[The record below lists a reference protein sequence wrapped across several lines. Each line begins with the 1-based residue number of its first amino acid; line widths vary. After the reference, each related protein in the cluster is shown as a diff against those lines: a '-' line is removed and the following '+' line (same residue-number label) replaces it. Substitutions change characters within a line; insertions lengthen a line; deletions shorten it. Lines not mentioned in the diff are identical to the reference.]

1 MNKAE
6 VYIEIESDNVKE
18 LYKALKVE
26 ERDAITHAEVSI
38 SEKKLIITIKADEI
52 SDIRAAINSWLRL
65 VKMCEEVCKILNTT
79 N

>member
-38 SEKKLIITIKADEI
+38 SEKKLIIIIKADEI

>member
-6 VYIEIESDNVKE
+6 VYIEIESDNVKD